1 MNSALSSICLLA
13 QDAAPPNP
21 FGSMMPIITIT
32 IIFFLYIF
40 IVQRPNMKREQDARR
55 APLDN
60 LKKNDRVLTTSGIY
74 GVVTNVQRDSDEV
87 TIRIDENTQTKLKIT
102 LNAVQRVLN
111 DGADGKESKSE
122 TK

>member
-1 MNSALSSICLLA
+1 
-13 QDAAPPNP
+13 
-21 FGSMMPIITIT
+21 
-32 IIFFLYIF
+32 
-40 IVQRPNMKREQDARR
+40 MKREQDARR
-55 APLDN
+55 ALLEN
-60 LKKNDRVLTTSGIY
+60 LKKNDRILTTSGIY
-74 GVVTNVQRDSDEV
+74 GVVTNVQRDWDEV